1 MQTREERLAMIKASA
16 AKFQKK
22 QVRQARINR
31 EENYSDPVAKPKKLA
46 HEYAWAHSSD
56 NINHWTDAEKY
67 ADQYYGDT
75 YRATTRFDNDWD

>member
-31 EENYSDPVAKPKKLA
+31 EENYKDPVKKSKKVA

-56 NINHWTDAEKY
+56 NINRWTDERQY
-67 ADQYYGDT
+67 AKQYYGNVM
-75 YRATTRFDNDWD
+75 YETTRFDNDWD